1 MSPIRVN
8 QSDEIKDLI
17 AALAKAQAVMKPAI
31 INKKNPFFKTMYADF
46 TSCMDAC
53 RGPLSDNGLAIIQ
66 SCETINGELNLVT
79 MLAHT
84 SGQWLKSDYPII
96 PAKKDSQG
104 IGAAMTYAKR
114 YSLCGMIGIVADEDD
129 DGNATVVNHHEE
141 QKQPLKPST
150 VSFDQAL
157 ELQNIFSEC
166 SPEIQKTFM
175 GFMNKEMN
183 FKSLSNVTIDKFDYL
198 KKILIKKK
206 SEVQNASANKD

>member
-141 QKQPLKPST
+141 QKQMPKPST

-175 GFMNKEMN
+175 GWPWFR
-183 FKSLSNVTIDKFDYL
+183 
-198 KKILIKKK
+198 
-206 SEVQNASANKD
+206 